1 MALWREGLD
10 RNYQDRDGAEEWLP
24 VTCPDCRSDLLVVIG
39 FESLYVV
46 GVVDVVRADAVR

>member
-1 MALWREGLD
+1 VALWREGLD